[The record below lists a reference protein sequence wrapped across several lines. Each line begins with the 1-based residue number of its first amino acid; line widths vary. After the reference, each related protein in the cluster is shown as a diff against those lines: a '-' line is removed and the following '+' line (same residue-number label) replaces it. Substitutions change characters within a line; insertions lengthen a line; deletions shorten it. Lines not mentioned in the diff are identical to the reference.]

1 LLNPATPKTT
11 PSKLYLLNMKTLK
24 KALRVF
30 FLTFLIL
37 FAAAGAGMLGA
48 FLPNFREQYMDK
60 EIRIEQV
67 DKKKTEDEINED
79 QE

>member
-1 LLNPATPKTT
+1 
-11 PSKLYLLNMKTLK
+11 MKTLK
-24 KALRVF
+24 QSLRIF
-30 FLTFLIL
+30 FLTFIIL

-48 FLPNFREQYMDK
+48 LLPNFREQYMDK

-67 DKKKTEDEINED
+67 DKKKEEDEIDEE

>member
-1 LLNPATPKTT
+1 MNF
-11 PSKLYLLNMKTLK
+11 YFNMNTFK

-30 FLTFLIL
+30 FLTLIIL

-48 FLPNFREQYMDK
+48 ILPNFREQYMDK

-67 DKKKTEDEINED
+67 DKKKDEDEDDKD

>member
-1 LLNPATPKTT
+1 MNF
-11 PSKLYLLNMKTLK
+11 YFNMKTLK

-30 FLTFLIL
+30 FLTLIIL
-37 FAAAGAGMLGA
+37 LAAAGAGMLGA
-48 FLPNFREQYMDK
+48 FLPNFREMYMDK

-67 DKKKTEDEINED
+67 DKKKEDDEADKE

>member
-1 LLNPATPKTT
+1 
-11 PSKLYLLNMKTLK
+11 MKTLK
-24 KALRVF
+24 KVLRVF

-37 FAAAGAGMLGA
+37 LAAAGAGMLGA

-67 DKKKTEDEINED
+67 DKKKTNDETDED
-79 QE
+79 QELKG

>member
-1 LLNPATPKTT
+1 MNTF
-11 PSKLYLLNMKTLK
+11 K

-30 FLTFLIL
+30 FLTLIIL

-48 FLPNFREQYMDK
+48 ILPNFREQYMDK

-67 DKKKTEDEINED
+67 DKKKDEDEDDKD

>member
-1 LLNPATPKTT
+1 
-11 PSKLYLLNMKTLK
+11 MKTFTK
-24 KALRVF
+24 VLRVF
-30 FLTFLIL
+30 LLTLIIL

-48 FLPNFREQYMDK
+48 FVPNFREQYMNK

-67 DKKKTEDEINED
+67 DKKKEEDETDKD

>member
-1 LLNPATPKTT
+1 MNF
-11 PSKLYLLNMKTLK
+11 YFNMNTFK

-30 FLTFLIL
+30 FLTLIIL
-37 FAAAGAGMLGA
+37 FAAVGAGMLGA
-48 FLPNFREQYMDK
+48 ILPNFREQYMDK

-67 DKKKTEDEINED
+67 DKKKDEDEDDKD

>member
-1 LLNPATPKTT
+1 MNF
-11 PSKLYLLNMKTLK
+11 YFNMNTFK

-30 FLTFLIL
+30 FLTLIIL

-48 FLPNFREQYMDK
+48 ILPNFREQYMDK

-67 DKKKTEDEINED
+67 DKKKDEDEDDKD
-79 QE
+79 QAWSAHNV

>member
-1 LLNPATPKTT
+1 
-11 PSKLYLLNMKTLK
+11 MKTLTK
-24 KALRVF
+24 IIRVF
-30 FLTFLIL
+30 FLTLIIL

-48 FLPNFREQYMDK
+48 FVPNFREQYMDK

-67 DKKKTEDEINED
+67 DKKREETDEE